1 MENSDDKRVALRVLG
16 ITYSQVQSG
25 AYALVLT
32 QVDGTKRLPIIIG
45 TSEAQSIAIEIEN
58 LVPPRP
64 LTHDLFVS
72 VLKAFNIKL
81 KEVYIYRFEEGVFSS
96 NLILEG
102 NDGVEKIVDSRTSD
116 AISIA
121 LRSQAPIFVSET
133 VLNKA
138 GVEFDEELESIDHD
152 ASNTEHATA
161 LYSALDDAVKRED
174 YEEASRLR
182 DLIKQEKTKEEG
194 PTQTDDKLD
203 RKSVV

>member
-194 PTQTDDKLD
+194 PTQTDDKL
-203 RKSVV
+203 